1 MIRIFLP
8 INPKKRQELKRQVV
22 DIVRG
27 RTIPTHIGIL
37 SVEGAIL
44 ANGGSTAQEL
54 HIREIDIH
62 GEAHLP
68 VSPLVA
74 AAAKPALHIHLAS
87 LGKVLVAK
95 LRQSPPRAHIKP
107 FGFLS
112 LLSGAGGI
120 AAAGGD
126 AEGGNTLTVGS
137 VAHLWVST
145 QMTDDN
151 DLVQLTL
158 P

>member
-8 INPKKRQELKRQVV
+8 INPKERQQLKGQVV

-27 RTIPTHIGIL
+27 RTILTRIGIL

-44 ANGGSTAQEL
+44 AHGSSATQEL
-54 HIREIDIH
+54 DIRESNVVRD
-62 GEAHLP
+62 AHLP
-68 VSPLVA
+68 VPPLVA
-74 AAAKPALHIHLAS
+74 STAKPALHIHLAS

-107 FGFLS
+107 FGFLP

-120 AAAGGD
+120 AAA
-126 AEGGNTLTVGS
+126 
-137 VAHLWVST
+137 
-145 QMTDDN
+145 
-151 DLVQLTL
+151 
-158 P
+158 